1 MHFFKDIDFPY
12 SGKVEDG
19 HKRCHTPLYY
29 GIQFNEAGTLRLRIG
44 DGKLRTFQGPCAF
57 ITHPGTEFFYEIPS
71 GEKHNYF
78 VICFTGSGVRQFIK
92 SKLLDLSPRVYK
104 IGEPE
109 KFKSTMQNLVRK
121 HNTLEHDYCV
131 LELQNLMLQ
140 LRDTVNLKKNVPH
153 IHSVQYR
160 RISELAEAIKLA
172 PEKNWDFTAEA
183 RKLNMS
189 PRYFRMIF
197 TKVTQLSPHNLMLK
211 ERLHRAAHALTSGNE
226 TIYNI
231 AAENGFQDPFYFSRI
246 FKKYYRL
253 SPLQYRKEFSADIS
267 GHNISH

>member
-1 MHFFKDIDFPY
+1 MHFFKDIEFPY

-29 GIQFNEAGTLRLRIG
+29 GIQFNETGSLRLRIG
-44 DGKLRTFQGPCAF
+44 NGKLRTYHGPCVF

-71 GEKHNYF
+71 GEKHNYY

-104 IGEPE
+104 VGDPE
-109 KFKSTMQNLVRK
+109 KFRSTMQSLVRK
-121 HNTLEHDYCV
+121 HNALEHDYCV
-131 LELQNLMLQ
+131 LELQNLLLQ
-140 LRDTVNLKKNVPH
+140 LRDTAEREKTPHKICSAQYKK
-153 IHSVQYR
+153 
-160 RISELAEAIKLA
+160 ISELAEAVKRA
-172 PEKNWDFTAEA
+172 PEKSWDFTEES

-197 TKVTQLSPHNLMLK
+197 TKVTQLSPYNLMLK
-211 ERLHRAAHALTSGNE
+211 ERLARAAYALTSGNE

-231 AAENGFQDPFYFSRI
+231 AAENGFNDQFYFSRI

-253 SPLQYRKEFSADIS
+253 SPLQYRKEFS
-267 GHNISH
+267 